1 MKHALSSALLAALL
15 AASGLPAAPAVAA
28 PASPAEAADD
38 LPIHITSD
46 TMTYDTN
53 KNVVVFQGNVEVERE
68 NFRLW
73 SAILTL
79 YLKSADTPADKAR
92 SGDAAAQGS
101 SALES
106 GDLDHIVAEKNVR
119 FRYNTQTGTAQKATY
134 TVDNALLVLEGDP
147 VIRDGE
153 NSVTGERIRYYM
165 DENRSEVDGGPKKR
179 VQAVFSSGGSKKGQ
193 GQ

>member
-1 MKHALSSALLAALL
+1 MKHAFLSALLASLL
-15 AASGLPAAPAVAA
+15 ALPGLPAAAAA
-28 PASPAEAADD
+28 PDGSAAATND

-53 KNVVVFQGNVEVERE
+53 QNVVVFTGNVEVERE

-73 SAILTL
+73 SAVLTL
-79 YLKSADTPADKAR
+79 YLKSAEQTASDAPA
-92 SGDAAAQGS
+92 GDGPP
-101 SALES
+101 LET

-119 FRYNTQTGTAQKATY
+119 FRYNAQTGTAQKATY

-165 DENRSEVDGGPKKR
+165 NENRSEVDGGPKKR
-179 VQAVFSSGGSKKGQ
+179 VQAVFSSGGSPKGQ
-193 GQ
+193 